1 MILELRISA
10 LGVIDE
16 SILPLG
22 PGFTVITG
30 ETGAGKTMLITAL
43 GLLLGG
49 RADSGVIR
57 KGASLARVEG
67 VVTVADELMQE
78 ADQHGGVVEDGL
90 LILSRQVSSQGR
102 SRAFLGGSSVP
113 ASVLGE
119 LSKSLVTVHGQA
131 DQLKLLRPGASLA
144 ALDSY
149 GGPELSKE
157 LATYQRDY
165 VRLRTVEKDL
175 HDEVAN
181 SRALALE
188 LEMLQHG
195 LTEIEV
201 LDPKAGEE
209 IELAAEEARLGSVE
223 ELRTASATAREILSS
238 EQGEQD
244 VFGALA
250 LVRKELDKVAV
261 LDSTVAELSKRAT
274 EASYLVSELAADLST
289 YLSGIEADPLRLSA
303 VSERRAALANL
314 TRKYGQD
321 IAEVL
326 EWSRS
331 AAIRVGQIDGSE
343 ERLQALREESAQ
355 LRIRLADQAA
365 RISSMRIEL
374 ANELSRGVTEEV
386 RQLSMPH
393 AELRFEV
400 SQAQLAPE
408 ATGGLAMKNGRFAFS
423 ETGIDQVEI
432 LFSGHTGG
440 GLRPLHKGASGGEL
454 SRVMLGLE
462 VVLAGSDPTPTMVF
476 DEVDAGVGG
485 RAAVEIGRR
494 LAMLAATTQVLV
506 VTHLPQVA
514 AFADSHV
521 VVRKS
526 SDGSITTSGLEKL
539 DESGRVRELS
549 RMLAGLEGSDTAEA
563 HAEELLRVAKEA
575 RQLP

>member
-16 SILPLG
+16 SVMPLG

-57 KGASLARVEG
+57 EGASLARVEG
-67 VVTVADELMQE
+67 VVTAPEELQTAAE
-78 ADQHGGVVEDGL
+78 QHGGVIEDGL
-90 LILSRQVSSQGR
+90 LILNRQVSAQGR

-144 ALDSY
+144 ALDAY
-149 GGPELSKE
+149 GGADLAKDLSS
-157 LATYQRDY
+157 YQVDY
-165 VRLRTVEKDL
+165 ARLRTVEKAL

-181 SRALALE
+181 ARALTLE

-195 LTEIEV
+195 LAEIEA

-209 IELAAEEARLGSVE
+209 IELAVEEARLGAVD
-223 ELRTASATAREILSS
+223 ELRSASSTAREILSS
-238 EQGEQD
+238 DQGEPD
-244 VFGALA
+244 VIGSLA
-250 LVRKELDKVAV
+250 LVRKELDKVAE
-261 LDSTVAELSKRAT
+261 LDSTAVELANRAT

-289 YLSGIEADPLRLSA
+289 YLSAIEIDPLRLSA
-303 VSERRAALANL
+303 VSERRAALAIL
-314 TRKYGQD
+314 TRKYGQN

-326 EWSRS
+326 EWSR
-331 AAIRVGQIDGSE
+331 AAATRVGELDGSE
-343 ERLQALREESAQ
+343 ERLQALRAESAQ
-355 LRIRLADQAA
+355 IRIRLANQAA
-365 RISSMRIEL
+365 RISARRIDL
-374 ANELSRGVTEEV
+374 AKELSSSVTEEV

-393 AELRFEV
+393 AELRFEI
-400 SQAQLAPE
+400 SQTQLPSE
-408 ATGGLAMKNGRFAFS
+408 ATEGLAMKNGQFAFS
-423 ETGIDQVEI
+423 ETGIDQVDI
-432 LFSGHTGG
+432 LFSGHPGS

-462 VVLAGSDPTPTMVF
+462 VVLAGADPTPTMVF

-494 LAMLAATTQVLV
+494 LAMLAANTQVLV

-526 SDGSITTSGLEKL
+526 SDGSITTSGLEEL

-549 RMLAGLEGSDTAEA
+549 RMLAGLEGSDTAQA

-575 RQLP
+575 RQLS